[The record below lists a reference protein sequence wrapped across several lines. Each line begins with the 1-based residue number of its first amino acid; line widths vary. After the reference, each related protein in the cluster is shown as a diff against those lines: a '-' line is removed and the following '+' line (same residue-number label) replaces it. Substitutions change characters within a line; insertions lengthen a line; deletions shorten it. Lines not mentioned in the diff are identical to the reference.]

1 MSDNGS
7 TKTIDLP
14 ASITVREL
22 AENIQASPIEIIKTL
37 MANGVMANI
46 NQQIDFDTAAIVAA
60 EMGYEATLEVPEE
73 TKKEDDG
80 EIPLWRQ
87 LIDDEDPNDLV
98 TRPPVVT
105 ILGHVDHGKTT
116 LLDAIRHTNVVGGE
130 AGGITQHIGAYQIEH
145 NGRLISFL
153 DTPGHAAFSAMR
165 ARGAQGADIVILV
178 VAADDG
184 VMPQTREAVAHA
196 KAAQVP
202 ILVALNKID
211 RPNADPDRVKQQL
224 AEIGLV
230 PDEWDGDTIVVP
242 VSAKMEEG
250 LDDLLEAILL
260 VTDNVD
266 IRANPNGR
274 VIGTV
279 IEAEK
284 DRSKGVIATLL
295 IQNGTL
301 RVSNVLVAGTTSGRI
316 KAMFDHHGRRIRQAK
331 PSTPLAVMGFNDVPE
346 AGDLFQIVESEKEAR
361 SIIDQ
366 RIQTKQEAREQ
377 RMHAVTLEQLFDRFQ
392 AGEVRE
398 LRLVVKAD
406 VQGSLE
412 PIISSLEDL
421 NDGDISIN
429 ILQASTGNI
438 GESDVMLAAASK
450 AIVIGFNVE
459 ADSAARRLA
468 VSEGVSIRS
477 YDIIYRLTEDIE
489 KALKGMLEPELV
501 ETVIGKAEVRAVFRI
516 SKVGRVAG
524 CRVLEGELRRNAN
537 MHVVRDEQIIFSG
550 EISSLKHHQD
560 DVREVRQG
568 FECGVAL
575 KDFNE
580 FVEGDILEC
589 YIIEEVAVI

>member
-7 TKTIDLP
+7 TKKIDLP

-60 EMGYEATLEVPEE
+60 EMGYEATLEIPEE
-73 TKKEDDG
+73 AQEEDG
-80 EIPLWRQ
+80 VEIPLWRQ
-87 LIDDEDPNDLV
+87 LLADEDPEKLV
-98 TRPPVVT
+98 PRPPVVT

-130 AGGITQHIGAYQIEH
+130 AGGITQHIGAYQIKH
-145 NGRLISFL
+145 NDRVISFL

-202 ILVALNKID
+202 ILVALNKTD
-211 RPNADPDRVKQQL
+211 RSNADPDRVKQQL
-224 AEIGLV
+224 AEIGLI
-230 PDEWDGDTIVVP
+230 PDEWDGDTIVIP
-242 VSAKMEEG
+242 VSAKMGKG
-250 LDDLLEAILL
+250 LDDLLEAVLL
-260 VTDNVD
+260 ITDNMD
-266 IRANPNGR
+266 IRANPEGH

-279 IEAEK
+279 IEAER

-295 IQNGTL
+295 VQNGTL
-301 RVSNVLVAGTTSGRI
+301 EISDVVVAGTTYGRI
-316 KAMFDHHGRRIRQAK
+316 RAMFDQYGRRIRKAE
-331 PSTPLAVMGFNDVPE
+331 PSTPSAVMGFNDVPN
-346 AGDLFQIVESEKEAR
+346 AGDLFQIVASDKEAR

-366 RIQTKQEAREQ
+366 RVQAKEQARLE
-377 RMHAVTLEQLFDRFQ
+377 RTHEVTLEQLFERFQ
-392 AGEVRE
+392 AGELRE
-398 LRLVVKAD
+398 LRLVIKAD

-412 PIISSLEDL
+412 PIISSLEEM
-421 NDGDISIN
+421 NNGDISIN
-429 ILQASTGNI
+429 ILQSGTGNI

-459 ADSAARRLA
+459 SDPTARKLA
-468 VSEGVSIRS
+468 FTEGVSVRL
-477 YDIIYRLTEDIE
+477 YDIIYRLTEDVE
-489 KALKGMLEPELV
+489 KALKGMLEPEIV

-516 SKVGRVAG
+516 TKVGKIAG
-524 CRVLEGELRRNAN
+524 CRVLEGNLRRNAN
-537 MHVVRDEQIIFSG
+537 MRVVRDEQVIFQG
-550 EISSLKHHQD
+550 DISSLKHLQD

-568 FECGVAL
+568 FECGVSINN
-575 KDFNE
+575 FNE
-580 FVEGDILEC
+580 FEEGDILEC
-589 YIIEEVAVI
+589 YITEEVAPI

>member
-14 ASITVREL
+14 ANMTVREL
-22 AENIQASPIEIIKTL
+22 AENIHASPIEIIKTL

-60 EMGYEATLEVPEE
+60 EMGYEATLEIPEE
-73 TKKEDDG
+73 IKTEEDT

-87 LIDDEDPNDLV
+87 LIADEDPDNLV
-98 TRPPVVT
+98 PRPPVVSV
-105 ILGHVDHGKTT
+105 LGHVDHGKTT

-130 AGGITQHIGAYQIEH
+130 AGGITQHIGAYQVEH
-145 NGRLISFL
+145 NGRTISFL

-202 ILVALNKID
+202 ILVALNKTD

-250 LDDLLEAILL
+250 LDDLLEAVLL
-260 VTDNVD
+260 IADNMN
-266 IRANPNGR
+266 IRANPEGH

-279 IEAEK
+279 IEAEI
-284 DRSKGVIATLL
+284 DRSKGVVATLL
-295 IQNGTL
+295 VQNGIL
-301 RVSNVLVAGTTSGRI
+301 KVSDVLVAGTTFGRI
-316 KAMFDHHGRRIRQAK
+316 KAMFDHHGRRINQAS
-331 PSTPLAVMGFNDVPE
+331 PSTPSAVMGFNDVPK
-346 AGDLFQIVESEKEAR
+346 AGDLFQIVSSEKEAR
-361 SIIDQ
+361 NIIDQ
-366 RIQTKQEAREQ
+366 RIQTKEQAREQ
-377 RMHAVTLEQLFDRFQ
+377 RKHAVTLEQLFDRFQ
-392 AGEVRE
+392 SGEVRE
-398 LRLVVKAD
+398 LRLVIKAD

-412 PIISSLEDL
+412 PIVSSLEDM
-421 NDGDISIN
+421 NNGDISIN
-429 ILQASTGNI
+429 ILQADTGNI

-468 VSEGVSIRS
+468 DSEGVSIRL
-477 YDIIYRLTEDIE
+477 YDIIYRLTEDVE
-489 KALKGMLEPELV
+489 KALIGMLEPELV
-501 ETVIGKAEVRAVFRI
+501 ETDIGKAEVRAVFRI
-516 SKVGRVAG
+516 SKVGNVAG
-524 CRVLEGELRRNAN
+524 CRVLEGEIRRNAK
-537 MHVVRDEQIIFSG
+537 MRVIREDQEIFSG
-550 EISSLKHHQD
+550 DISSLKHHQD

-568 FECGVAL
+568 FECGVSL
-575 KDFNE
+575 KDFNDFE
-580 FVEGDILEC
+580 EGDILESF
-589 YIIEEVAVI
+589 IIEEVAPI

>member
-7 TKTIDLP
+7 TKKIDLP

-60 EMGYEATLEVPEE
+60 EMGYEATLEIPEDAE
-73 TKKEDDG
+73 EEEGG

-87 LIDDEDPNDLV
+87 LIAGEDPEKLV
-98 TRPPVVT
+98 PRPPVVT

-130 AGGITQHIGAYQIEH
+130 AGGITQHIGAYQIKH
-145 NGRLISFL
+145 NDRIITFL

-250 LDDLLEAILL
+250 LDDLLEAIILI
-260 VTDNVD
+260 TDNMD
-266 IRANPNGR
+266 IRANPEGR

-279 IEAEK
+279 IEAER
-284 DRSKGVIATLL
+284 DRSRGVVATLL
-295 IQNGTL
+295 VQNGTL
-301 RVSNVLVAGTTSGRI
+301 KISDVVIAGTTFGRI
-316 KAMFDHHGRRIRQAK
+316 KAMFDHQGRRIRRAE
-331 PSTPLAVMGFNDVPE
+331 PSTPSAAMSFNDVPD
-346 AGDLFQIVESEKEAR
+346 AGDLFQIVASDKEAR
-361 SIIDQ
+361 SIIAQ
-366 RIQTKQEAREQ
+366 RVQAKEQARQERS
-377 RMHAVTLEQLFDRFQ
+377 HAVTLEELFERFQ

-412 PIISSLEDL
+412 PIISSLEEL
-421 NDGDISIN
+421 NNGDISIN
-429 ILQASTGNI
+429 ILQFGTGNI

-459 ADSAARRLA
+459 ADSTARRLA
-468 VSEGVSIRS
+468 ASEGVSIRL

-489 KALKGMLEPELV
+489 KALKGMLEPEFV

-516 SKVGRVAG
+516 SKVGKIAG
-524 CRVLEGELRRNAN
+524 CRVLEGELTRNAN
-537 MHVVRDEQIIFSG
+537 MRVIRDEQVIFQG
-550 EISSLKHHQD
+550 DISSLKHHQD

-568 FECGVAL
+568 FECGVSL

-580 FVEGDILEC
+580 FDEGDILEC
-589 YIIEEVAVI
+589 FIIEEVAAI